1 MFSRDPTCLVYL
13 KLGGPVLVL
22 RGTGLSFLSLPNS
35 SEEVHLKNQQRACNM
50 NPLLPQILVTR
61 GSTCAH
67 TAFHT
72 CPKHARIYSL
82 LSMSKDPHWTA
93 LRGCGDCPAL
103 ILGVGQLPG
112 GWGLCCLQVLSAAGM
127 YFQPYLPRVQEV
139 WQDLLWEPRGS
150 PVSSSCPS
158 PICSAGWCQFPG
170 ASCPPG

>member
-13 KLGGPVLVL
+13 KLGGPVLLL
-22 RGTGLSFLSLPNS
+22 RGTALSFLSLLNS

-67 TAFHT
+67 TPLHT

-82 LSMSKDPHWTA
+82 LSMSKDAHWTT
-93 LRGCGDCPAL
+93 LWGCGDLPAL

-139 WQDLLWEPRGS
+139 
-150 PVSSSCPS
+150 
-158 PICSAGWCQFPG
+158 
-170 ASCPPG
+170 